1 MISPPVRALPAPI
14 ERTAFPTLLSAL
26 LPGLG
31 QLYQERWVRGT
42 LMLLLPPLVLAL
54 VGAFTLIAAPVTE
67 VVIRSAS
74 LVAVLLVGTLFA
86 YHAAVVID
94 AFAGRSGALRTHR
107 VADLAIGVAVLLGLA
122 LTYYPIYQQSRAW
135 AGVLTAVFE
144 MPERTVGTG
153 TPRAETSA
161 PGWSERERLNVLILG
176 VDTREQ
182 AADTANT
189 DTVIVLSLDPVSNT
203 AAMLSIPRD
212 TLVDIPGVGPDK
224 INAAY
229 AHGGTGSRGAELAR
243 RTVEVF
249 LDIPIHSYALIDFV
263 AFRSTIDSVGGVIV
277 DVRRPLRDDRFPT
290 ADFGV
295 ERLRFLAG
303 PQHMDGEE
311 ALKYARSRHDSNDFS
326 RARRQ
331 QAVIFALRASLAR
344 AGIFRMPAIVED
356 VGPLVRTTFDPGDV
370 LRLARTA
377 LAVEASEIRSEVLLP
392 CGGDEPHCELTEENT
407 PAGYYLIPDE
417 KKVRA
422 LVADLFG
429 EPAGSSSN

>member
-1 MISPPVRALPAPI
+1 M
-14 ERTAFPTLLSAL
+14 ERTRAATLLSAL

-31 QLYQERWVRGT
+31 QLYQDRWVRGA
-42 LMLLLPPLVLAL
+42 LMILLPPLVLAL
-54 VGAFTLIAAPVTE
+54 VGAFVLIAPPVTE
-67 VVIRSAS
+67 LVIRSAS
-74 LVAVLLVGTLFA
+74 LVAILVVGALFA

-94 AFAGRSGALRTHR
+94 AFAGRSGALAGRR
-107 VADLAIGVAVLLGLA
+107 PADYAIGAGVLLVLA
-122 LTYYPIYQQSRAW
+122 LAYYPVYQQSRAW
-135 AGVLTAVFE
+135 AGVIATVFE
-144 MPERTVGTG
+144 IPDRTVGAG
-153 TPRAETSA
+153 TPSAETTA
-161 PGWSERERLNVLILG
+161 PGWSDRERLNVLVLG
-176 VDTREQ
+176 IDTREEQ
-182 AADTANT
+182 AETANT

-229 AHGGTGSRGAELAR
+229 VHGGTGSRGAELAR
-243 RTVEVF
+243 RTVERF
-249 LDIPIHSYALIDFV
+249 LEIPIHSYALIDFV

-277 DVRRPLRDDRFPT
+277 DVRRPLRDEHFPT

-392 CGGDEPHCELTEENT
+392 CGGDEPHCELIEENT

-417 KKVRA
+417 DKVRA
-422 LVADLFG
+422 LVADLFA
-429 EPAGSSSN
+429 EPAGRNSN